1 MTNRRARWGEIT
13 GAAVVGFLVVAGCST
28 TSTGAPAPPGVTG
41 RSTATTQAASADRE
55 MSGAFDVG
63 GGRVIHL
70 ACRGSGSPTV
80 VLIPGTGNAGDT
92 WNEARPSPGTT
103 SAVGAG
109 TGDEAVFAHTARTT
123 RVCTYD
129 RPGTERADGS
139 PGGSTPV
146 AQPTSAKGDAADLHA
161 VLAAAG
167 VRGPYVLVGHSFGG
181 LIATTYART
190 YPDDVAGLVLVDPAS
205 PFMATTMGP
214 SAWGQYLQAARSRAA
229 DGGEAI
235 DPEASN
241 QDVDAL
247 PPLPPM
253 PAVVLSSDRAWFAL
267 PFGENGEPIDYS
279 DALVQSQRLLAA
291 SLGATHI
298 TETNSAHDI
307 YLDNAPLVN
316 QQICTVLGRA
326 PTC

>member
-1 MTNRRARWGEIT
+1 MTNRRARWGAIT
-13 GAAVVGFLVVAGCST
+13 GAAVVGFLVLAGCST
-28 TSTGAPAPPGVTG
+28 SSTGEPASSGVTG
-41 RSTATTQAASADRE
+41 RPTATTQAAPADRDV
-55 MSGAFDVG
+55 SGAFDVG
-63 GGRVIHL
+63 GGRQIHL

-92 WNEARPSPGTT
+92 WDEARPPPGTT
-103 SAVGAG
+103 SATGAG
-109 TGDEAVFAHTARTT
+109 DEPVFSHTARTT

-139 PGGSTPV
+139 PGGSTAV
-146 AQPTSAKGDAADLHA
+146 AQPTSAKGDAADLHL
-161 VLAAAG
+161 VLTAAG

-190 YPDDVAGLVLVDPAS
+190 YPDVAGLVLVDPAS

-214 SAWGQYLQAARSRAA
+214 SAWGQYVQAARSRAA
-229 DGGEAI
+229 DGGETI

-241 QDVDAL
+241 RDVDAL
-247 PPLPPM
+247 PPLPSM
-253 PAVVLSSDRAWFAL
+253 PVVVLSSDRAWFIL
-267 PFGENGEPIDYS
+267 PFGENGQPIDYS
-279 DALVQSQRLLAA
+279 DALVQSQRMLAS

-298 TETNSAHDI
+298 TETDSAHDI
-307 YLDNAPLVN
+307 YLENPALVN
-316 QQICTVLGRA
+316 EQICAVLGRP